1 MKFIYTLL
9 FLSILAFANGQVT
22 LIPDQGF
29 EQTLLDQNIDSDD
42 TLNGQVLTSDIS
54 GLLSLSLNN
63 YFIENLSGLEDFISL
78 QIFNLENFFES
89 NNDINLDLSQ
99 NTNLKKFTM
108 YGGGDAINNSVERII
123 LNNNPSIDTIHAPDN
138 WLLRELDLK
147 TGSTDVSNLDIDIH
161 IIPFDLWGESN
172 EEFNENLFCI
182 KVTDEIAATAGTGV
196 YSTWTIKADDN
207 PYYFS
212 ETCALSTDRFNDKDV
227 SIYPIPATEVLNI
240 KTKNFQINSI
250 KIHNLQG
257 QLVRH
262 IKDYSNTSIDI
273 SELAKAMYIIHL
285 ESDNRVIK
293 KKFLKQ

>member
-54 GLLSLSLNN
+54 GLLNLSLNN

-78 QIFNLENFFES
+78 QIFNLENFFET

>member
-1 MKFIYTLL
+1 MKFIYTIL
-9 FLSILAFANGQVT
+9 FLSIFAFANGQVT

-285 ESDNRVIK
+285 ASANRVIK

>member
-1 MKFIYTLL
+1 MKFIYTIL
-9 FLSILAFANGQVT
+9 FLSTLSFANGQVT

-78 QIFNLENFFES
+78 QIFNLENFFET

-285 ESDNRVIK
+285 ASANRVIK

>member
-9 FLSILAFANGQVT
+9 FLSTLSFANGQVT

-54 GLLSLSLNN
+54 GLLNLSLNN

-78 QIFNLENFFES
+78 EIFNLENFFES

-227 SIYPIPATEVLNI
+227 SIYPNPAKEVLNI

-250 KIHNLQG
+250 KIYNLQG

-262 IKDYSNTSIDI
+262 IWKFSNTSIDI

>member
-78 QIFNLENFFES
+78 QIFNLENFFET